1 MLRLVSRRGNHS
13 MRTKAA
19 HFAAPFAAFF
29 ADAKGAHSSWELR
42 EGKKHQPL
50 FCHSGPVDD
59 RAQAEHSAG
68 VAVKAFK
75 QATVTVK

>member
-1 MLRLVSRRGNHS
+1 

-19 HFAAPFAAFF
+19 HCAAPFAAFF
-29 ADAKGAHSSWELR
+29 ADAKGEHHLWELR
-42 EGKKHQPL
+42 EGKKHRTL
-50 FCHSGPVDD
+50 FCSSGPVDD